1 MDIVEQLFEEAQD
14 DPESIY
20 WVAAQELAELRAF
33 KAACEGLITAA
44 GEVMRKKAIHEANY
58 FLRTDGLYIANAIRA
73 LPNVTLEDL
82 QK

>member
-1 MDIVEQLFEEAQD
+1 MMDTQMTHAEAI
-14 DPESIY
+14 SL
-20 WVAAQELAELRAF
+20 LAEKEGELTELRDF

-44 GEVMRKKAIHEANY
+44 GEVMRKKAVHEANH

-73 LPNVTLEDL
+73 LPSVTLEDL